1 MLFFSGCFQ
10 DCVLDIQQVDYV
22 VPPHCEYANISLLLN
37 LKSLGPQF
45 IQKHYAPFSLF
56 FPSGTPI
63 NYLYIKMFAIVPQDP
78 ETLVQFFF
86 FLNLFYPLLFIEK
99 ISIDLTSNSLTAC
112 SRPCV
117 YMSQR
122 SGSDSSK
129 IYTKNLWFHLLSEIP
144 PHFLVAMVTT
154 NCPLVLPD
162 RKTVGFPLE
171 FQLPNVALNVT
182 A

>member
-1 MLFFSGCFQ
+1 MLFVSGCFQ

-86 FLNLFYPLLFIEK
+86 F
-99 ISIDLTSNSLTAC
+99 
-112 SRPCV
+112 
-117 YMSQR
+117 
-122 SGSDSSK
+122 
-129 IYTKNLWFHLLSEIP
+129 
-144 PHFLVAMVTT
+144 
-154 NCPLVLPD
+154 
-162 RKTVGFPLE
+162 
-171 FQLPNVALNVT
+171 
-182 A
+182 

>member
-1 MLFFSGCFQ
+1 M
-10 DCVLDIQQVDYV
+10 
-22 VPPHCEYANISLLLN
+22 PHSLSSFLLGHQLITCILKCLLLSHKT
-37 LKSLGPQF
+37 LKSG
-45 IQKHYAPFSLF
+45 S
-56 FPSGTPI
+56 
-63 NYLYIKMFAIVPQDP
+63 V
-78 ETLVQFFF
+78 FFF
-86 FLNLFYPLLFIEK
+86 NLFYPLLFIEK

-122 SGSDSSK
+122 SGSDLSK